1 MYPFET
7 DPKYQRWRTS
17 ILMESSASEQTE
29 PGALPFDQW
38 REEAECV
45 LRYLI
50 RALRRCRKD
59 RKPDQDSQGKV
70 DEEKRWILGNMLIEL
85 CGDIEF
91 YMVLCIHPEYGAA
104 DCENLIEHELICLDM
119 QKRAYRAAIDCQIE
133 QESAIRQHLGASF
146 SHVAHALKHVEWSDL
161 LELTLEKAVGLGDT
175 GARRTLSFFAR
186 RGEVVHRENYPPER
200 LMELLMP
207 CVANQRPGPIVE
219 MALVLATMLGTP
231 EDWVLADQLFG
242 RIPRNLGRP
251 TIALH
256 GKMAED
262 GELEGYLILLWFRR
276 HGFTVQEDL
285 AGGPEQWE
293 QEVRRRLPYVP
304 DWLFERIK

>member
-91 YMVLCIHPEYGAA
+91 TL
-104 DCENLIEHELICLDM
+104 
-119 QKRAYRAAIDCQIE
+119 
-133 QESAIRQHLGASF
+133 RQ
-146 SHVAHALKHVEWSDL
+146 
-161 LELTLEKAVGLGDT
+161 
-175 GARRTLSFFAR
+175 
-186 RGEVVHRENYPPER
+186 
-200 LMELLMP
+200 
-207 CVANQRPGPIVE
+207 
-219 MALVLATMLGTP
+219 LGTS
-231 EDWVLADQLFG
+231 
-242 RIPRNLGRP
+242 GRP
-251 TIALH
+251 ASRGMSRPRCFPLS
-256 GKMAED
+256 
-262 GELEGYLILLWFRR
+262 
-276 HGFTVQEDL
+276 
-285 AGGPEQWE
+285 
-293 QEVRRRLPYVP
+293 
-304 DWLFERIK
+304 